1 MKFIK
6 GFSRF
11 IYLASLYMIS
21 AILLFHDKIVELV
34 SIPDFTENSLIAVI
48 GALLV
53 IGNIASF
60 FYQGIKDAIKGL
72 IVEGVLLG
80 IIYLISTTLGSD
92 MDMTKLLIYV
102 GIMIICI
109 PGHSELERIT
119 LKCTDGQRSSG

>member
-21 AILLFHDKIVELV
+21 AVLLFHDKIVELV
-34 SIPDFTENSLIAVI
+34 SIPDFTENSLIVVI

-53 IGNIASF
+53 ISNIASL

-80 IIYLISTTLGSD
+80 IIYLVSTTLGSD

-109 PGHSELERIT
+109 PILLVKII
-119 LKCTDGQRSSG
+119 RSIFRKK

>member
-1 MKFIK
+1 MFNRFFTDPKYRMRQIK
-6 GFSRF
+6 
-11 IYLASLYMIS
+11 
-21 AILLFHDKIVELV
+21 
-34 SIPDFTENSLIAVI
+34 NSLIVVI

-53 IGNIASF
+53 ISNIASL

-92 MDMTKLLIYV
+92 MDMTKLLIYA

-109 PGHSELERIT
+109 PILLVKII
-119 LKCTDGQRSSG
+119 RSIFRKK

>member
-48 GALLV
+48 CALLV

-109 PGHSELERIT
+109 PILLVKII
-119 LKCTDGQRSSG
+119 RSIFRKK